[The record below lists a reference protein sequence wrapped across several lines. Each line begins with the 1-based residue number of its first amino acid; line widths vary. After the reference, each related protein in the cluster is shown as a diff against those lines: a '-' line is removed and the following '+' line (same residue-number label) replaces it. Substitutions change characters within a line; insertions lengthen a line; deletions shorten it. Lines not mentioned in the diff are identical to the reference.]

1 MRGVQA
7 TMQILTESECRL
19 LVNFRREGLQRS
31 IAASLSVR
39 IAAILGQV
47 APGVSLHIAL
57 LDPGAIEIEAAQH
70 ELAFGLPLFG
80 SLA

>member
-1 MRGVQA
+1 
-7 TMQILTESECRL
+7 MQILAESECRL

-70 ELAFGLPLFG
+70 ELAFGLPVFG
-80 SLA
+80 GLA